1 MLPSYPSLGAPPG
14 SGMADDGGGEG
25 FRMLRPVSD
34 GEEEGDEDEDVE
46 EIRRVPFESRDLD
59 VRNRK
64 WRRKIEHALVK
75 LTTEVAALREQIEAK
90 RIGDGRRRNGLWA
103 LMTWVAWFTVQHLI
117 VDLALLGLL
126 VTWARR
132 KEDRRV
138 DQGLQLLLRY
148 VQHRIRKARLPGNL
162 QLPD

>member
-1 MLPSYPSLGAPPG
+1 MLPSYPSLGALPG
-14 SGMADDGGGEG
+14 SGRADEGEG
-25 FRMLRPVSD
+25 ERLRMLRPVSD
-34 GEEEGDEDEDVE
+34 GEDEGDEGEDVE
-46 EIRRVPFESRDLD
+46 EIRGAPFESRDLD

-90 RIGDGRRRNGLWA
+90 RMGDGRRRNGLWTW
-103 LMTWVAWFTVQHLI
+103 MTWVAWFTVQHLI

-126 VTWARR
+126 VAWARR

-138 DQGLQLLLRY
+138 DQGLQLLLQYLR
-148 VQHRIRKARLPGNL
+148 HRIRKARLPGNL

>member
-1 MLPSYPSLGAPPG
+1 
-14 SGMADDGGGEG
+14 
-25 FRMLRPVSD
+25 MLRPVSD

-46 EIRRVPFESRDLD
+46 EIREVPFESRDLD

-162 QLPD
+162 QLPG

>member
-14 SGMADDGGGEG
+14 SGRADEGGDEG
-25 FRMLRPVSD
+25 LRMLRPVSD
-34 GEEEGDEDEDVE
+34 GEEEGDDGEDVE
-46 EIRRVPFESRDLD
+46 EIRGVPFGSRDLD

-64 WRRKIEHALVK
+64 WRRKIEQALVK
-75 LTTEVAALREQIEAK
+75 LTTEVAALREQVEAK
-90 RIGDGRRRNGLWA
+90 RMGDGRRRNGLWTW
-103 LMTWVAWFTVQHLI
+103 MTWVAWFTVQHLI

-138 DQGLQLLLRY
+138 DQGLQLLLQY
-148 VQHRIRKARLPGNL
+148 LLHRIRKTRLPGNL
-162 QLPD
+162 QLAD